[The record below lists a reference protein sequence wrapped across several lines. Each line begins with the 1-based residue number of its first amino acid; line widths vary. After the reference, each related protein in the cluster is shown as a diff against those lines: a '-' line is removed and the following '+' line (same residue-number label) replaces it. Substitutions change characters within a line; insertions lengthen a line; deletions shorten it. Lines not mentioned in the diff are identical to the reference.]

1 MQKKKEN
8 EMKMMLLLL
17 LLALLGLVNA
27 FINSNLLLKNRA
39 VKNIHVKSSVSNAED
54 DIGTVTKKLDKE
66 FVGVALPAFVA
77 LAADPL
83 ASLVDAIFVGRLGA
97 VEQAGMGI
105 AISAQYS
112 IAKLYNDPLLK
123 TSTSLVAGKSGDELT
138 ANVAT
143 AMSTAAF
150 IGLMQCL
157 LFLFAS
163 GPIMNFMGVKVI
175 SDMRKPALDYLKW
188 RSFGIPAA
196 TILLVSN
203 SIFRGRGDTKTPLYC
218 TVLGTLVNI
227 ILDPILIFTCNMGCA
242 GAGAATAISQWVTAL
257 PLVYLL
263 NRSIPFIQFN
273 SRSSSNKKSVLKQAI
288 DSYYKAGG
296 LLLLRTIAKI
306 SAYTITSKAA
316 AKLGAIPMAAYSLTF
331 NLGFATS
338 HLCESVSIAV
348 QALLAREMPL
358 TTPMKKIKAG
368 HVMKRGLLLGF
379 LVSSGLTI
387 TTLKN
392 TDKVLAGMT
401 TSLEVRQAAQAIMP
415 IVLITQIFKG
425 LAYSTGGILLGGLDW
440 VWSTASM
447 TIAGII
453 CTTLIHVLPPTLWN
467 TWVAL
472 AVFMASQV
480 TVSSIRFLSKTGPW
494 EGVNLDFFKK
504 KLSE

>member
-1 MQKKKEN
+1 MIY
-8 EMKMMLLLL
+8 
-17 LLALLGLVNA
+17 LLALLAFISITNA
-27 FINSNLLLKNRA
+27 FITSTPKNRNNKLIPIKSA
-39 VKNIHVKSSVSNAED
+39 INNADEISQVK
-54 DIGTVTKKLDKE
+54 KKLDKE

-263 NRSIPFIQFN
+263 NKSIPFIQFN
-273 SRSSSNKKSVLKQAI
+273 SREGGNKKSVLKQAI

-296 LLLLRTIAKI
+296 LLLIRTIAKI

-338 HLCESVSIAV
+338 QLCESVSIAV

-358 TTPMKKIKAG
+358 TTPMKKVKAG
-368 HVMKRGLLLGF
+368 HVMKRALLLGF

-392 TDKVLAGMT
+392 TDQVLAGMT
-401 TSLEVRQAAQAIMP
+401 TSLEVRQAAKAIMP
-415 IVLITQIFKG
+415 IVLVTQIFKG

-447 TIAGII
+447 TIAGIV
-453 CTTLIHVLPPTLWN
+453 CTTLIHVLPPSLWN

-472 AVFMASQV
+472 AVFMAAQV
-480 TVSSIRFLSKTGPW
+480 TVSSARFLSKTGPW

-504 KLSE
+504 

>member
-1 MQKKKEN
+1 
-8 EMKMMLLLL
+8 MKPCLL
-17 LLALLGLVNA
+17 LLASLGIASA
-27 FINSNLLLKNRA
+27 FVSSNLSSKNRG
-39 VKNIHVKSSVSNAED
+39 VLNNHVKSTVSSSSD
-54 DIGTVTKKLDKE
+54 DIVAIKKKLDKE

-143 AMSTAAF
+143 AMSTAAL
-150 IGLMQCL
+150 IGLMQFF

-163 GPIMNFMGVKVI
+163 GPIMNFMGVKVL

-218 TVLGTLVNI
+218 TVVGTLVNI

-263 NRSIPFIQFN
+263 NKSVPFIQFN

-288 DSYYKAGG
+288 ESSYKAGG

-316 AKLGAIPMAAYSLTF
+316 ANLGTIPMAAYSLTF

-338 HLCESVSIAV
+338 QLCESVSIAV

-358 TTPMKKIKAG
+358 TTSIKKIKAG
-368 HVMKRGLLLGF
+368 HIMKRALLLGF

-401 TSLEVRQAAQAIMP
+401 SSLEVRQAAKAIMP
-415 IVLITQIFKG
+415 IVLVTQIFKG

-480 TVSSIRFLSKTGPW
+480 TVSSARFLSKTGPW
-494 EGVNLDFFKK
+494 EGVHLD
-504 KLSE
+504 SRQ